1 MNAPEKLK
9 QYDRDAQVVGNIV
22 HLEHFN
28 VVVDDQRLATLFYV
42 TGIGGTR
49 DPYLFTGLE
58 NMWVNFGRT
67 QVHLPSRAEPPRAE
81 VLRGTAGFVVPSLE
95 ELLKRLE
102 HAGHEMK
109 RVAPEIPNK
118 FAFKKLN
125 NTVEATC
132 PWGNRVRCH
141 EPSAELGPIELGMA
155 YVDFDVPQGT
165 ADGIARYYKEVMR
178 APSRLESGASKGRA
192 IVSVGRYQKLIFTET
207 AAALPEYDNHHIQI
221 YIADFGTPY
230 RWLKERD
237 LITMETDAN
246 EWRFQWIVD
255 PKDGRKLFQIEHE
268 VRSMKHPLFGRPLV
282 NRNHGISNMTYE
294 ANSDAF
300 RGTV

>member
-28 VVVDDQRLATLFYV
+28 VVIPDQRLATLFYV
-42 TGIGGTR
+42 VGLGGTR

-67 QVHLPSRAEPPRAE
+67 QVHVPSRAVPPRAE
-81 VLRGTAGFVVPSLE
+81 VLRGTAGFVVPSLD
-95 ELLKRLE
+95 ELEKRLT
-102 HAGHEMK
+102 HAGNEMK
-109 RVAPEIPNK
+109 RVVPETQTK
-118 FAFKKLN
+118 FSWKRKGDV
-125 NTVEATC
+125 VEATC

-141 EPSAELGPIELGMA
+141 EPAPEFGNIELGLA
-155 YVDFDVPQGT
+155 YVDFDVPQG
-165 ADGIARYYKEVMR
+165 AAEGIARYYNEVMR
-178 APSRLESGASKGRA
+178 APARVEKKTRA
-192 IVSVGRYQKLIFTET
+192 VVSVGRSQRLLFTET
-207 AAALPEYDNHHIQI
+207 SKPLPEYDNHHIQI

-230 RWLKERD
+230 HWLKERD

-268 VRSMKHPLFGRPLV
+268 VRSMKHRLFARPLV
-282 NRNHGISNMTYE
+282 NRNHGITNMTYE
-294 ANSDAF
+294 ANSDSF

>member
-1 MNAPEKLK
+1 MNAPEKIK
-9 QYDRDAQVVGNIV
+9 QYDRDAQSVGNIV

-28 VVVDDQRLATLFYV
+28 VVIPDQRLATLFYV
-42 TGIGGTR
+42 VGLGGTR
-49 DPYLFTGLE
+49 DPYLFPGLE

-67 QVHLPSRAEPPRAE
+67 QVHMPSRNVPPRAE
-81 VLRGTAGFVVPSLE
+81 VLRGTAGFVVPNLADLE
-95 ELLKRLE
+95 KRLT
-102 HAGHEMK
+102 HAGNEIK
-109 RVAPEIPNK
+109 RIVPDVTTK
-118 FAFKKLN
+118 FSWNRKGDV
-125 NTVEATC
+125 VEATC

-141 EPSAELGPIELGMA
+141 EPAAEFGNVELGLA

-165 ADGIARYYKEVMR
+165 AEGIVRYYNEVLR
-178 APSRLESGASKGRA
+178 APARLEKKDRAVVSIGRA
-192 IVSVGRYQKLIFTET
+192 QRLMFTET
-207 AAALPEYDNHHIQI
+207 AAPQPEYDNHHIQV

-230 RWLKERD
+230 HWLKERD

-268 VRSMKHPLFGRPLV
+268 VRSMKHRLFARPLV

-294 ANSDAF
+294 ANTDAF